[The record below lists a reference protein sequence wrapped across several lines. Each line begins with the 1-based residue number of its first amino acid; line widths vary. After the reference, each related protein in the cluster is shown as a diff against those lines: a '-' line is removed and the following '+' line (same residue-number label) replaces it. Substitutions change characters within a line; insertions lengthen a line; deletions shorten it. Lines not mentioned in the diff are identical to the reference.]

1 MDLLRRY
8 QNLGP
13 FTIDEL
19 VSAVNS
25 VLRDRP
31 DLGVTKRTIRFYVAE
46 GIIPPPIGAP
56 KFARYPFVSLL
67 TIVAIR
73 RLQDQ
78 GDKLEIAQKRAIQ
91 VRMTDE
97 AEAIRWIES
106 LEKGGE
112 SRVREQGVAY
122 NLASV
127 ASPSM
132 APPSAPTIQ
141 SSPNLLRESAPSRA
155 WRTTPLERY
164 ELGPDITLTVP
175 ADRDQQ
181 QALTEARDA
190 ISEILRDF
198 HDTT

>member
-1 MDLLRRY
+1 VDLLRRY

-31 DLGVTKRTIRFYVAE
+31 DLAVTKRTIRFYVAQ
-46 GIIPPPIGAP
+46 GIIPPPRGAP
-56 KFARYPFVSLL
+56 KFARYPFENLL

-73 RLQDQ
+73 RMQDR
-78 GDKLEIAQKRAIQ
+78 GEKLEVAQKRAVQ
-91 VRMTDE
+91 VRMSDPE
-97 AEAIRWIES
+97 EAIRWVES
-106 LEKGGE
+106 LGKGE
-112 SRVREQGVAY
+112 SPQVREQQAVY
-122 NLASV
+122 SV
-127 ASPSM
+127 PPPSSAM
-132 APPSAPTIQ
+132 APPSVPPLQ
-141 SSPNLLRESAPSRA
+141 DSHRLLRESAPSRS

-175 ADRDQQ
+175 ADRDQERV
-181 QALTEARDA
+181 LNEAREA
-190 ISEILRDF
+190 ITEILRDF

>member
-8 QNLGP
+8 SNLGP

-31 DLGVTKRTIRFYVAE
+31 DLAISKRTIRFYVSQ
-46 GIIPPPIGAP
+46 GIIPPPRGAP
-56 KFARYPFVSLL
+56 KFARYPFENLL

-91 VRMTDE
+91 VRTNDLD
-97 AEAIRWIES
+97 EAIRWVES
-106 LEKGGE
+106 LGRQTRQQSQETQPAFAASE
-112 SRVREQGVAY
+112 MAPAPRVAEQAVMY
-122 NLASV
+122 SMSPHEP
-127 ASPSM
+127 ASPQRRNVS
-132 APPSAPTIQ
+132 
-141 SSPNLLRESAPSRA
+141 
-155 WRTTPLERY
+155 LERY
-164 ELGPDITLTVP
+164 ELGPDISLTVP
-175 ADRDQQ
+175 SDRNQRE
-181 QALTEARDA
+181 ALIAAKRA
-190 ISEILRDF
+190 IEEILRDS

>member
-8 QNLGP
+8 SNLGP

-31 DLGVTKRTIRFYVAE
+31 DLAISKRTIRFYVSQ
-46 GIIPPPIGAP
+46 GIIPPPRGAP
-56 KFARYPFVSLL
+56 KFARYPFENLL

-91 VRMTDE
+91 VRTNDLDD
-97 AEAIRWIES
+97 AIRWVES
-106 LEKGGE
+106 LGRQTRQQSQETQPAFAASE
-112 SRVREQGVAY
+112 MAPAPRVAEQAVMY
-122 NLASV
+122 SMSPHEP
-127 ASPSM
+127 ASPQRRNVS
-132 APPSAPTIQ
+132 
-141 SSPNLLRESAPSRA
+141 
-155 WRTTPLERY
+155 LERY
-164 ELGPDITLTVP
+164 ELGPDISLTVP
-175 ADRDQQ
+175 SDRNQRE
-181 QALTEARDA
+181 ALIAAKRA
-190 ISEILRDF
+190 IEEILRDS